1 MKIFSWVFQLLI
13 VVTLSACANMGNNSS
28 QVLPPESRATPELAL
43 LSDQAQ
49 LADAGGDAAKAESLY
64 KSVLRK
70 TPNDADAWFRLGNLY
85 ANNNRPDE
93 AAIAYQR
100 CLISDNAYAKA
111 WHNLSMVRL
120 RQAYATMLQAQA
132 TVDEADPLSRN
143 IDDALEQLSHMAVIG
158 DQVKPT
164 AKKSKAS
171 NSDPSEVSTQAIVPE
186 APSNPA
192 PTTP

>member
-1 MKIFSWVFQLLI
+1 MKVLGLVFQMFM
-13 VVTLSACANMGNNSS
+13 VVTLSACANMGNNSG

-100 CLISDNAYAKA
+100 CLIADNAYTKA

-120 RQAYATMLQAQA
+120 RQAYATMLQAQT
-132 TVDEADPLSRN
+132 TVDEADPLAQS
-143 IDDALEQLSHMAVIG
+143 IDDALEQLSHIIVIT
-158 DQVKPT
+158 DQTKPVVR
-164 AKKSKAS
+164 KSKGGTS
-171 NSDPSEVSTQAIVPE
+171 VTTSTQAIVPE
-186 APSNPA
+186 ASSKPA
-192 PTTP
+192 PTAP